1 MNKLNL
7 PEMMNAFKWRL
18 SIAIGLI
25 FLMLTLFVFP
35 VAQISFLGF
44 SKCGRVLSQI
54 ESRENFVLS
63 FVEGGYDGVE
73 LYEYTEE
80 YRKIPQIKENLDDI
94 WRIGTNNPKCFSNS
108 QRIYIEE
115 FRSKEFLNS
124 IVRKTGWGFKSGK
137 GSYVQL
143 QFGIYSKVKDN

>member
-1 MNKLNL
+1 MNKFNL

-44 SKCGRVLSQI
+44 SKCGKVLNQI

-80 YRKIPQIKENLDDI
+80 YR
-94 WRIGTNNPKCFSNS
+94 
-108 QRIYIEE
+108 
-115 FRSKEFLNS
+115 
-124 IVRKTGWGFKSGK
+124 
-137 GSYVQL
+137 
-143 QFGIYSKVKDN
+143 